1 MHKLVFSVMLYVPLL
16 AQEIQ
21 VIDHKIV
28 KDIQPNWPVIIN
40 NVLDDSTSFKFLP
53 SLDSVKSESEGYRVQ
68 VLATRYFE
76 RADSLAVIMK
86 NTVSDSVYVDF
97 EAPNY
102 KVRIGDFIDR
112 DSAES
117 LQQELMQMGYNSA
130 WILRARIN
138 SQASIIK
145 YKLFVSRQIVVKF

>member
-1 MHKLVFSVMLYVPLL
+1 MHKLVFSILLYVPLL

-40 NVLDDSTSFKFLP
+40 NVLDDSTSFEFLL
-53 SLDSVKSESEGYRVQ
+53 SLDSVQSVSEGYRVQ

-76 RADSLAVIMK
+76 WADSLAVIMK

-117 LQQELMQMGYNSA
+117 LQQELVQMGYNSA

-138 SQASIIK
+138 SQASRIN
-145 YKLFVSRQIVVKF
+145 Y

>member
-1 MHKLVFSVMLYVPLL
+1 MHKLVFLILLYVPLL
-16 AQEIQ
+16 SQEIQ

-40 NVLDDSTSFKFLP
+40 NVLDDSTSFEFLL
-53 SLDSVKSESEGYRVQ
+53 SLDSVQSVSEGYRVQ

-76 RADSLAVIMK
+76 WAESLAVIMK

-112 DSAES
+112 NSAES
-117 LQQELMQMGYNSA
+117 LQQELVQMGYNSA

-138 SQASIIK
+138 SQASRIN
-145 YKLFVSRQIVVKF
+145 Y

>member
-1 MHKLVFSVMLYVPLL
+1 MHKLVFSILLYVPLL

-40 NVLDDSTSFKFLP
+40 NVLDDSTSFEFLF
-53 SLDSVKSESEGYRVQ
+53 SLDSVQSVSEGYRVQ

-117 LQQELMQMGYNSA
+117 LQQELVQMGYNSA

-138 SQASIIK
+138 SQASRIN
-145 YKLFVSRQIVVKF
+145 Y

>member
-1 MHKLVFSVMLYVPLL
+1 MHKLVFLILLYVPLL
-16 AQEIQ
+16 SQEIQ

-40 NVLDDSTSFKFLP
+40 NVLDDSTSFEFLL
-53 SLDSVKSESEGYRVQ
+53 SLDSVQSVSEGYRVQ

-117 LQQELMQMGYNSA
+117 LQQELVQMGYNSA
-130 WILRARIN
+130 WILRTRIN
-138 SQASIIK
+138 SQASRIN
-145 YKLFVSRQIVVKF
+145 Y

>member
-1 MHKLVFSVMLYVPLL
+1 MHKLVFLILLYVPLL
-16 AQEIQ
+16 SQEIQ

-40 NVLDDSTSFKFLP
+40 NVLDDSTSFEFLL
-53 SLDSVKSESEGYRVQ
+53 SLDSVQSVSEGYGVQ

-76 RADSLAVIMK
+76 RADSLAVLMK

-117 LQQELMQMGYNSA
+117 LQQELVQMGYNSA
-130 WILRARIN
+130 WILRTRIN
-138 SQASIIK
+138 SQASRIN
-145 YKLFVSRQIVVKF
+145 Y

>member
-1 MHKLVFSVMLYVPLL
+1 MHKLVFSILLYVPLL

-40 NVLDDSTSFKFLP
+40 NVLDDSTSFEFLL
-53 SLDSVKSESEGYRVQ
+53 SLDSVQSVSEGYRVQ

-117 LQQELMQMGYNSA
+117 LQKELVQMGYNSA
-130 WILRARIN
+130 WILRTRIN
-138 SQASIIK
+138 SQA
-145 YKLFVSRQIVVKF
+145 VE

>member
-1 MHKLVFSVMLYVPLL
+1 MHKLVFSILLSAPLL
-16 AQEIQ
+16 AQEIHL
-21 VIDHKIV
+21 IDHKIV

-40 NVLDDSTSFKFLP
+40 NVLDDSTSFEFLL
-53 SLDSVKSESEGYRVQ
+53 SLDSVQSVSEGYRVQ

-76 RADSLAVIMK
+76 RAESLAVIMK

-112 DSAES
+112 NSAES
-117 LQQELMQMGYNSA
+117 LQQELVQMGYNSA

-138 SQASIIK
+138 SQASRIN
-145 YKLFVSRQIVVKF
+145 Y

>member
-1 MHKLVFSVMLYVPLL
+1 MHKLVFLILLYVPLL
-16 AQEIQ
+16 SQEIQ
-21 VIDHKIV
+21 VIDYKIV

-40 NVLDDSTSFKFLP
+40 NVLDDSTSFEFLL
-53 SLDSVKSESEGYRVQ
+53 SLDSVQSVSEGYRGQ

-76 RADSLAVIMK
+76 RAESLAVIMK

-112 DSAES
+112 NSAES
-117 LQQELMQMGYNSA
+117 LQQELVQMGYNSA

-138 SQASIIK
+138 SQASRIN
-145 YKLFVSRQIVVKF
+145 Y

>member
-1 MHKLVFSVMLYVPLL
+1 MHKLVFSILLYVPLL

-40 NVLDDSTSFKFLP
+40 NVLDDSTSFEFLL
-53 SLDSVKSESEGYRVQ
+53 SLDSVQSVSEGYRVQ

-117 LQQELMQMGYNSA
+117 LQQELVQMGYNSA

-138 SQASIIK
+138 SQASRIIN
-145 YKLFVSRQIVVKF
+145 Y

>member
-1 MHKLVFSVMLYVPLL
+1 MHKLVFSILLYVPLL

-40 NVLDDSTSFKFLP
+40 NVLDDSTSFEFLL
-53 SLDSVKSESEGYRVQ
+53 SLDSVKSVSEGYRVQ

-112 DSAES
+112 NSAES
-117 LQQELMQMGYNSA
+117 LQQDLVKMGYNSA
-130 WILRARIN
+130 WILRTRIN
-138 SQASIIK
+138 SQASRIN
-145 YKLFVSRQIVVKF
+145 Y

>member
-1 MHKLVFSVMLYVPLL
+1 MYKLVFSILMYVPLL

-21 VIDHKIV
+21 VIDLKIV

-40 NVLDDSTSFKFLP
+40 NVLDDSTSFEFLL
-53 SLDSVKSESEGYRVQ
+53 SLDSVQSVSEGYRVQ

-117 LQQELMQMGYNSA
+117 LQQELVQMGYNSA
-130 WILRARIN
+130 WILRTRIN
-138 SQASIIK
+138 SQASRIN
-145 YKLFVSRQIVVKF
+145 Y

>member
-1 MHKLVFSVMLYVPLL
+1 MYKLVFLIQLYVPLL

-40 NVLDDSTSFKFLP
+40 NVLDDSTSFEFLP
-53 SLDSVKSESEGYRVQ
+53 SLDSVQFESEGYRVQ
-68 VLATRYFE
+68 VLDTRYFE

-117 LQQELMQMGYNSA
+117 LQQDLVQMGYNSA
-130 WILRARIN
+130 WILRSRIN
-138 SQASIIK
+138 SKASGIE
-145 YKLFVSRQIVVKF
+145 Y

>member
-1 MHKLVFSVMLYVPLL
+1 MHKLVFSILLYVPLL

-40 NVLDDSTSFKFLP
+40 NVLDDSTSFEFLL
-53 SLDSVKSESEGYRVQ
+53 SLDSVQSVSEGYRVQ

-112 DSAES
+112 NSAES
-117 LQQELMQMGYNSA
+117 LQQELVQMGYNSA

-138 SQASIIK
+138 SQASRIN
-145 YKLFVSRQIVVKF
+145 Y

>member
-1 MHKLVFSVMLYVPLL
+1 MHKLVFLILLYVPLL
-16 AQEIQ
+16 SQEIQ

-40 NVLDDSTSFKFLP
+40 NVLDDSTSFEFLL
-53 SLDSVKSESEGYRVQ
+53 SLDSVQSISEGYRVQ

-76 RADSLAVIMK
+76 RAESLAVIMK

-112 DSAES
+112 NSAES
-117 LQQELMQMGYNSA
+117 LQQELVQMGYNSA

-138 SQASIIK
+138 SQASRIN
-145 YKLFVSRQIVVKF
+145 Y

>member
-1 MHKLVFSVMLYVPLL
+1 MHKLVFSILLSAPLL
-16 AQEIQ
+16 SQEIQ

-40 NVLDDSTSFKFLP
+40 NVLDDSTSFEFLL
-53 SLDSVKSESEGYRVQ
+53 SLDSVQSVSEGYRVQ

-117 LQQELMQMGYNSA
+117 LQQELVQMGYNSA

-138 SQASIIK
+138 SQASRIN
-145 YKLFVSRQIVVKF
+145 Y

>member
-1 MHKLVFSVMLYVPLL
+1 MHKLVFLILLYVTLL
-16 AQEIQ
+16 AQDIQ
-21 VIDHKIV
+21 VIDHKIL

-40 NVLDDSTSFKFLP
+40 NVLDDSTSFEFLL
-53 SLDSVKSESEGYRVQ
+53 SLDSVQSVSEGYRVQ

-117 LQQELMQMGYNSA
+117 LQQELVQMGYNSA

-138 SQASIIK
+138 SQASRIN
-145 YKLFVSRQIVVKF
+145 Y

>member
-53 SLDSVKSESEGYRVQ
+53 SLDSVKSELEGYRVQ

-117 LQQELMQMGYNSA
+117 CLLYTSPSP
-130 WILRARIN
+130 RD
-138 SQASIIK
+138 
-145 YKLFVSRQIVVKF
+145 

>member
-1 MHKLVFSVMLYVPLL
+1 MHKLVFSILLYVPLL

-40 NVLDDSTSFKFLP
+40 NVLDDSTSFEFLL
-53 SLDSVKSESEGYRVQ
+53 SLDSVQFVSEGYRVQ
-68 VLATRYFE
+68 VLATRYYE

-117 LQQELMQMGYNSA
+117 LQQELVQMGYNSA

-138 SQASIIK
+138 SQASRIN
-145 YKLFVSRQIVVKF
+145 Y

>member
-138 SQASIIK
+138 SQASRIK
-145 YKLFVSRQIVVKF
+145 Y

>member
-1 MHKLVFSVMLYVPLL
+1 MHKLVFSILLSAPLL
-16 AQEIQ
+16 SQEIQ

-40 NVLDDSTSFKFLP
+40 NVLDDSTSFEFVL
-53 SLDSVKSESEGYRVQ
+53 SLDSVQSVSEGYRVQ

-76 RADSLAVIMK
+76 RADSLAVLMK

-112 DSAES
+112 NSAES
-117 LQQELMQMGYNSA
+117 LQQDLVKMGYNSA
-130 WILRARIN
+130 WILRTRIN
-138 SQASIIK
+138 SQASRIN
-145 YKLFVSRQIVVKF
+145 Y

>member
-1 MHKLVFSVMLYVPLL
+1 MHKLVFSILLYVPLL

-40 NVLDDSTSFKFLP
+40 NVLDDSTSFEFLL
-53 SLDSVKSESEGYRVQ
+53 SLDSVKSVSEGYRVQ
-68 VLATRYFE
+68 VLATRYYE
-76 RADSLAVIMK
+76 RADSLAVLMK

-117 LQQELMQMGYNSA
+117 LQQKLVQMGYNSA

-138 SQASIIK
+138 SQASRIN
-145 YKLFVSRQIVVKF
+145 Y

>member
-117 LQQELMQMGYNSA
+117 LQQELVQMGYNSA

-138 SQASIIK
+138 SQASRIN
-145 YKLFVSRQIVVKF
+145 Y

>member
-117 LQQELMQMGYNSA
+117 LQQELIQMGYKSA

-145 YKLFVSRQIVVKF
+145 Y

>member
-1 MHKLVFSVMLYVPLL
+1 MHKLVFSILLYAPLL

-40 NVLDDSTSFKFLP
+40 NVLDDSTSFEFLL
-53 SLDSVKSESEGYRVQ
+53 SLDSVQFVSEGYRVQ

-117 LQQELMQMGYNSA
+117 LQQDLVQMGYNSA

-138 SQASIIK
+138 SQASRIN
-145 YKLFVSRQIVVKF
+145 Y

>member
-1 MHKLVFSVMLYVPLL
+1 MHKLVFLILLYVPLL
-16 AQEIQ
+16 SQEIQ

-40 NVLDDSTSFKFLP
+40 NVLDDSTSFEFLL
-53 SLDSVKSESEGYRVQ
+53 SLDSVQSVSEGYRVQ

-76 RADSLAVIMK
+76 RAESLAVIMK

-117 LQQELMQMGYNSA
+117 LQKIWEWLPYSPPWGYCSFPVWCLLSLCEGRREGLDSGN
-130 WILRARIN
+130 
-138 SQASIIK
+138 
-145 YKLFVSRQIVVKF
+145 

>member
-1 MHKLVFSVMLYVPLL
+1 MHKLVFSILLYVPLL

-40 NVLDDSTSFKFLP
+40 NVLDDSTSFEFLL
-53 SLDSVKSESEGYRVQ
+53 SLDSVQSVSEGYRVQ

-117 LQQELMQMGYNSA
+117 LQQDLVQMGYNSA
-130 WILRARIN
+130 WILRTRIN
-138 SQASIIK
+138 SQASGIN
-145 YKLFVSRQIVVKF
+145 Y

>member
-1 MHKLVFSVMLYVPLL
+1 MHKLVFSILLYVPLL

-40 NVLDDSTSFKFLP
+40 NVLDDSTSFEFLL
-53 SLDSVKSESEGYRVQ
+53 SLDSVQFISEGYRVQ

-112 DSAES
+112 NSAES
-117 LQQELMQMGYNSA
+117 LQQDLVQMGYYSA
-130 WILRARIN
+130 WILRTRIN
-138 SQASIIK
+138 SQASRIN
-145 YKLFVSRQIVVKF
+145 Y

>member
-1 MHKLVFSVMLYVPLL
+1 MHKHKLVLSILLSAPLL
-16 AQEIQ
+16 SQEIQ

-40 NVLDDSTSFKFLP
+40 NVLDDSTSFEIVL
-53 SLDSVKSESEGYRVQ
+53 SLDSVQSVSEGYRVQ

-117 LQQELMQMGYNSA
+117 LQKELVQMGYNSA
-130 WILRARIN
+130 WILRTRIN
-138 SQASIIK
+138 SQASRIN
-145 YKLFVSRQIVVKF
+145 Y

>member
-1 MHKLVFSVMLYVPLL
+1 MHKLVFSILLYVPLL
-16 AQEIQ
+16 SQETQ

-40 NVLDDSTSFKFLP
+40 NVLDDSTSFEFLL
-53 SLDSVKSESEGYRVQ
+53 SLDSVQSVSEGYRVQ

-86 NTVSDSVYVDF
+86 NTVRDSVYVDF

-102 KVRIGDFIDR
+102 KVRVGDFIDR

-117 LQQELMQMGYNSA
+117 LQQDLVQMGYNSA
-130 WILRARIN
+130 WVLRMRIN
-138 SQASIIK
+138 SQVIIK
-145 YKLFVSRQIVVKF
+145 Y

>member
-1 MHKLVFSVMLYVPLL
+1 MHKLVFSILLYVTLL

-40 NVLDDSTSFKFLP
+40 NVLDDSTSFEFLL
-53 SLDSVKSESEGYRVQ
+53 SLDSVQSVSEGYRVQ

-76 RADSLAVIMK
+76 RAESLAVIMK

-117 LQQELMQMGYNSA
+117 LQQELVQMGYNSA

-138 SQASIIK
+138 SQASRIN
-145 YKLFVSRQIVVKF
+145 Y